1 MPTTLIDV
9 QNSHGLPWKL
19 NDSVNDATDGIDHR
33 SETVLRFE
41 DITLEKD
48 TGRVWR
54 GERLLSLAPGS
65 YRLLSLLIDH
75 PGRVFTREE
84 IREAI
89 GGYKI
94 RSPRSRAVDLQV
106 SYLRLALGQPEMIWT
121 IDRIG
126 YGLGRSVLHLPVA
139 EGSAGKRRVRSA
151 ALREPIRENHMRRT
165 TLRRS
170 PRPR

>member
-1 MPTTLIDV
+1 LIDA
-9 QNSHGLPWKL
+9 QHSHGLPWKVTG
-19 NDSVNDATDGIDHR
+19 SADATKDGGDYR

-41 DITLEKD
+41 DITLEKN

-54 GERLLSLAPGS
+54 GERLLTLAPGS

-75 PGRVFTREE
+75 PGRIFTREE

-126 YGLGRSVLHLPVA
+126 YGLGRSVLQNIPISG
-139 EGSAGKRRVRSA
+139 ESAGNRRVRSA
-151 ALREPIRENHMRRT
+151 APREPTRENYMRRT
-165 TLRRS
+165 KLRRS
-170 PRPR
+170 PQL